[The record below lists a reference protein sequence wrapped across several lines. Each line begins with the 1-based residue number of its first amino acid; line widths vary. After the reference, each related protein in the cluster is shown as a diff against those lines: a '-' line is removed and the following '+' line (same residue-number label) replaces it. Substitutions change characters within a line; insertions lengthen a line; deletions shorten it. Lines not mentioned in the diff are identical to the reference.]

1 MLDRFNSVLL
11 IAQRDWLEAT
21 STKVFWLGALLMP
34 VVTLVL
40 SIFGIFAL
48 TMATTSVTVGSYY
61 VIDQSEGLGI
71 EIRNEI
77 IRSDVSNFVTE
88 LSESELSAE
97 DEEILRDI
105 HTATQTSTIPEL
117 VSSFMEY
124 LEYPRRDSKTLAGDT
139 LSERF
144 SVWWP
149 QNGDRI
155 IELAPNVSFARYKEI
170 IDPNVTEQELISW
183 LKAERILGYFV
194 IPDGFVSSNE
204 NAKYVTQEFL
214 KQDLANWYENFA
226 TRVIQNKKFAES
238 DISRETALWLLQ
250 RASFRTSKAV
260 VPSRDSDPT
269 TGISTDGATEE
280 TTREITVWEAVGEF
294 APAAYQYILWF
305 LVFIGATVLM
315 TNTVEE
321 KSTKLVEVL
330 LSDLDPVQLMDGK
343 LLGSALTLL
352 TVVGLWIFLITTP
365 MMLGSNVIIAFLP
378 QAGEFLESGVLS
390 SIFNPFYIFNFIVF
404 FVLGFAFYGY
414 SLSALGSV
422 CSNIREAQMM
432 SMPVSLVAIVPLV
445 LMFPIAL
452 DKSGLLATVMSYIPP
467 FTPFVMMNIVGE
479 VAWFNYLLIIVW
491 MTGCTLSV
499 RWFAQRIYTK
509 GILLENK
516 PTGIKGLVRLVGSAN

>member
-1 MLDRFNSVLL
+1 MLDRLNTVWL

-40 SIFGIFAL
+40 SIFGIFAM
-48 TMATTSVTVGSYY
+48 TIATSSTTIGSYY
-61 VIDQSEGLGI
+61 VIDRTDGI
-71 EIRNEI
+71 GMEIRNEI
-77 IRSDVSNFVTE
+77 LRSDLSGFVTV
-88 LSESELSAE
+88 LSESKLSSE
-97 DEEILRDI
+97 DDAILSEIKR
-105 HTATQTSTIPEL
+105 ATQTVTIPEL
-117 VSSFMEY
+117 VGSFMEF
-124 LEYPRRDSKTLAGDT
+124 LEYPRRDLDRATNDTLAK
-139 LSERF
+139 SF
-144 SVWWP
+144 SAWW
-149 QNGDRI
+149 NNNEDRVV
-155 IELAPNVSFARYKEI
+155 ELAPNVSFARYKEV
-170 IDPNVTEQELISW
+170 IDPNLTEQELISW

-194 IPDGFVSSNE
+194 IPAGFVSSNE
-204 NAKYVTQEFL
+204 NAKYVTEEIL
-214 KQDLANWYENFA
+214 KQDLANWYESFA

-250 RASFRTSKAV
+250 RAAFRTSKAV
-260 VPSRDSDPT
+260 DPSRDSSSRTST
-269 TGISTDGATEE
+269 TADGTTEE

-315 TNTVEE
+315 TNTIEE

-352 TVVGLWIFLITTP
+352 TVVGLWIFLISLP
-365 MMLGSNVIIAFLP
+365 MTLGSNALVVLLP
-378 QAGEFLESGVLS
+378 QVGEFMESGVLS
-390 SIFNPFYIFNFIVF
+390 SIFNPFYVINFLIF

-432 SMPVSLVAIVPLV
+432 TMPVTLVAVVPLV

-452 DKSGLLATVMSYIPP
+452 NKSGLLATIMSYIPP

-479 VAWFNYLLIIVW
+479 VAWFNYLLILMW
-491 MTGCTLSV
+491 MTGCTLGV
-499 RWFAQRIYTK
+499 RWFAQQIYTK

-516 PTGIKGLVRLVGSAN
+516 PSGIRGLVRLVGSTN

>member
-34 VVTLVL
+34 VVTVVL

-48 TMATTSVTVGSYY
+48 TIATASATVGSYY
-61 VIDQSEGLGI
+61 VIDQTDGLGI

-77 IRSDVSNFVTE
+77 LRADISNFVIE
-88 LSESELSAE
+88 LSESKPSSE

-105 HTATQTSTIPEL
+105 QEAIQTSTIPEL

-124 LEYPRRDSKTLAGDT
+124 LEYPRSDLDTFANDTLAT
-139 LSERF
+139 RF
-144 SVWWP
+144 SGWWI
-149 QNGDRI
+149 NNEDRV
-155 IELAPNVSFARYKEI
+155 IELAPNVSFARYKEL
-170 IDPNVTEQELISW
+170 IDPNLSEQELISG
-183 LKAERILGYFV
+183 LKSERILGYFV
-194 IPDGFVSSNE
+194 IPEGFVSSNE
-204 NAKYVTQEFL
+204 NAKYVTEEIL
-214 KQDLANWYENFA
+214 KQDLANWYESFA

-238 DISRETALWLLQ
+238 DISRETAMWLLQ

-260 VPSRDSDPT
+260 DPLRDSSSRT
-269 TGISTDGATEE
+269 STIAEGATEE

-352 TVVGLWIFLITTP
+352 TVVGLWIFLLSVP
-365 MMLGSNVIIAFLP
+365 MTLGSNVIVALLP
-378 QAGEFLESGVLS
+378 QVGEFVESGVLS
-390 SIFNPFYIFNFIVF
+390 SIFNPFYVINFIVF
-404 FVLGFAFYGY
+404 FVLGFSFYGY

-452 DKSGLLATVMSYIPP
+452 DKSGLLATIMSYIPP
-467 FTPFVMMNIVGE
+467 FTPFVMMNIAGE
-479 VAWFNYLLIIVW
+479 VAWLNYFLILVW
-491 MTGCTLSV
+491 MTGCTLGV
-499 RWFAQRIYTK
+499 RWLAQQIYTK

-516 PTGIKGLVRLVGSAN
+516 PAGLKGLVRLVGGTN